1 MVTIVKFSFAVNR
14 RGPHKQRRRSH
25 HVVFKISRSSS
36 GVEQSRNP
44 PGLELH
50 VNYWGGLP
58 SFVVKIK
65 VLI

>member
-1 MVTIVKFSFAVNR
+1 MVTIVKFSFEVNR
-14 RGPHKQRRRSH
+14 HGPHKQRRRSL
-25 HVVFKISRSSS
+25 HVVFKISRSI
-36 GVEQSRNP
+36 GAEQSRNP